1 MMINNSR
8 DLLSD
13 NDRDIFIAQQILK
26 REYKGFYMLKMY
38 ALDNFAAFQIER
50 ADKIYPT
57 AEHLYQASKFLPAS
71 TDVAEQIRKS
81 RSPHEAKIIAHMPE
95 NALLVR
101 EDWEQV
107 KCDIMRQIC
116 ILKMQ
121 QHPYI
126 KDKLRES
133 GNTPL
138 AEFSKSDSYW
148 GIGEDGNG
156 KNMLGKIWES
166 IRAELE

>member
-1 MMINNSR
+1 MWQSR
-8 DLLSD
+8 FEKADHLMKQRLLLICQK
-13 NDRDIFIAQQILK
+13 NAPFI
-26 REYKGFYMLKMY
+26 
-38 ALDNFAAFQIER
+38 
-50 ADKIYPT
+50 
-57 AEHLYQASKFLPAS
+57 
-71 TDVAEQIRKS
+71 
-81 RSPHEAKIIAHMPE
+81 
-95 NALLVR
+95 R

-107 KCDIMRQIC
+107 KCDIMKQIC

-138 AEFSKSDSYW
+138 AEFSKSDSFW

>member
-1 MMINNSR
+1 MAHNSR
-8 DLLSD
+8 TLLSD

-38 ALDNFAAFQIER
+38 ALDNFSAFQIEMD
-50 ADKIYPT
+50 DKIYQT
-57 AEHLYQASKFLPAS
+57 AEHLYQASKFLPTS

-81 RSPHEAKIIAHMPE
+81 RSPHEAKSIAHIPE
-95 NALLVR
+95 NALLIR

-116 ILKMQ
+116 MLKMQ

-133 GNTPL
+133 DNTPL

-148 GIGEDGNG
+148 GIGKDGNG
-156 KNMLGKIWES
+156 RNMLGKIWES

>member
-1 MMINNSR
+1 MMAHNSR
-8 DLLSD
+8 ALLSD

-38 ALDNFAAFQIER
+38 ALDNFSAFQIEMD
-50 ADKIYPT
+50 DKIYQT
-57 AEHLYQASKFLPAS
+57 AEHLYQASKFLPTS

-81 RSPHEAKIIAHMPE
+81 RSPHEAKSIAHIPE
-95 NALLVR
+95 NALLIR

-116 ILKMQ
+116 MLKMQ

-133 GNTPL
+133 DNTPL

-148 GIGEDGNG
+148 GIGKDGNG
-156 KNMLGKIWES
+156 RNMLGKIWES

>member
-1 MMINNSR
+1 MMISNSR

-13 NDRDIFIAQQILK
+13 YDRDIFIAQQILK
-26 REYKGFYMLKMY
+26 REYKGFYMLKMH
-38 ALDNFAAFQIER
+38 ALDNFSAFQIEM
-50 ADKIYPT
+50 DGKIYPT

-71 TDVAEQIRKS
+71 TYVAEQIRKS

-95 NALLVR
+95 NTLLVR
-101 EDWEQV
+101 EDWDQV

-116 ILKMQ
+116 MLKMQ

-126 KDKLRES
+126 RDKLRES
-133 GNTPL
+133 GSTPL

-166 IRAELE
+166 IRTELE

>member
-1 MMINNSR
+1 MANNSR

-13 NDRDIFIAQQILK
+13 DDRDIFIAQQILK
-26 REYKGFYMLKMY
+26 RENKGFYMLKMY
-38 ALDNFAAFQIER
+38 ALDNFSAFQIEMN
-50 ADKIYPT
+50 DKIYPT
-57 AEHLYQASKFLPAS
+57 AEHLYQASKFMPAS
-71 TDVAEQIRKS
+71 TDVAEQIQKS
-81 RSPHEAKIIAHMPE
+81 RSPYEAKIIAHMPE
-95 NALLVR
+95 NAPLVR
-101 EDWEQV
+101 KDWEQV

-126 KDKLRES
+126 KDKLSES

-156 KNMLGKIWES
+156 KNMLDKIWKS

>member
-1 MMINNSR
+1 MMVSNSR

-13 NDRDIFIAQQILK
+13 YDRDIFIAQQILK

-38 ALDNFAAFQIER
+38 ALDNFSAFQIEM
-50 ADKIYPT
+50 DGKIYPT

-71 TDVAEQIRKS
+71 TYVAEQIRKS
-81 RSPHEAKIIAHMPE
+81 RSPHEAKIIAHMLE
-95 NALLVR
+95 NTLLVR
-101 EDWEQV
+101 EDWDQV
-107 KCDIMRQIC
+107 KCDILRQIC
-116 ILKMQ
+116 MLKMQ

-126 KDKLRES
+126 RDKLRES
-133 GNTPL
+133 GSTPL

-166 IRAELE
+166 IRTELE